1 MLSLTEQFEQT
12 LSTIAPRIYMPVRGA
27 AISQG
32 ITPTHRALDFAA
44 PVGTPVVAPVR
55 GQVTNIQNLARGYG
69 SNVRLSIGEGMELVF
84 AHLGDIVVKVGQWVS
99 GGSQIGAIGMTGATD
114 APHLHYEQ
122 RRAGPDI
129 FRGGWST
136 TSAVDPWALLRGGEE
151 PDISGMRVGIQPVT
165 MSIDT
170 LFDPRRTSPVST
182 PTIRSV
188 PSSPIFGKLDSF
200 LSTGATQIEEVEE
213 PKGLAG
219 EAASEVVKV
228 IGAPFYRFTVGSVG
242 IVLIIV
248 GLFMLSSA
256 LRQNTVALVKE
267 GVPMAIGA
275 IAGGPVG
282 AAAGAAV

>member
-1 MLSLTEQFEQT
+1 MSSLVEQLEQT
-12 LSTIAPRIYMPVRGA
+12 LSTIAPRVYMPVRRA
-27 AISQG
+27 RVSQG
-32 ITPTHRALDFAA
+32 ITSTHRAIDFAA
-44 PVGTPVVAPVR
+44 PVGTPVVAPIR
-55 GQVTNIQNLARGYG
+55 GQVTSIQNLTKGYG

-99 GGSQIGAIGMTGATD
+99 GGSQIGAIGMTGSTD

-122 RRAGPDI
+122 RIAGPDI

-151 PDISGMRVGIQPVT
+151 PDISGMKVGAPATTISV
-165 MSIDT
+165 DN
-170 LFDPRRTSPVST
+170 LLNLRRTSPVST

-188 PSSPIFGKLDSF
+188 PSSSMFSGIIDS
-200 LSTGATQIEEVEE
+200 LSTRPTQDREAEE

-219 EAASEVVKV
+219 KAASEVVEV
-228 IGAPFYRFTVGSVG
+228 IRAPFYRLAIGGAGLVF
-242 IVLIIV
+242 IIV

-267 GVPMAIGA
+267 GVPIAIGA
-275 IAGGPVG
+275 VAGGPAG
-282 AAAGAAV
+282 AAAGAAA